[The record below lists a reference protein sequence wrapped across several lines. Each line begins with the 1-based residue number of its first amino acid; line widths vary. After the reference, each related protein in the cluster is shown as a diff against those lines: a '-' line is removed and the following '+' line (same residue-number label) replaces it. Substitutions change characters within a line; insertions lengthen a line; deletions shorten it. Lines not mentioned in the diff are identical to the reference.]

1 VAAACDTECVAD
13 FGDALL
19 LVCSEDEH

>member
-1 VAAACDTECVAD
+1 MGHAAD

-19 LVCSEDEH
+19 KACFVAGIMCSNT